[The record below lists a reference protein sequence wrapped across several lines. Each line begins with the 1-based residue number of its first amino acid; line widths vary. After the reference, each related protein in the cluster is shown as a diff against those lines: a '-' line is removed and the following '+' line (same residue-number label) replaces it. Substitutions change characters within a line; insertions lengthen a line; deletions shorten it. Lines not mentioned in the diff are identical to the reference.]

1 MNVSQREFVKSAF
14 TNKDRVPVNKLQK
27 NVMRCFV
34 LRQNDA
40 PAGLEK
46 RGLDA
51 SINHKTRKPTE
62 GSKSVLLQS
71 SVF

>member
-1 MNVSQREFVKSAF
+1 MNSWSPAF
-14 TNKDRVPVNKLQK
+14 ANKDRVPVNKLHK

-34 LRQNDA
+34 FRQNDDA

-62 GSKSVLLQS
+62 GTKSVLLQS